1 MSPLPGGEGAM
12 SPPSDDRRG
21 SLIMPEASL
30 TSSPGI
36 PTSTRSGRD
45 AVWGGHPLL
54 GKEAHNG

>member
-1 MSPLPGGEGAM
+1 M

-36 PTSTRSGRD
+36 PTVLDPEETRCGE
-45 AVWGGHPLL
+45 VIPCWGKRP
-54 GKEAHNG
+54 